1 MANVW
6 ASVWEARKAEDDD
19 TDWPELPT
27 PLGSLS
33 QRYWS
38 PPASP
43 AECALRPTQDRE
55 VPLAALVRSV
65 KARGN
70 SKAKANGAFLSF
82 DVPPFIVHFS

>member
-1 MANVW
+1 MASVW

-38 PPASP
+38 PSASP

-70 SKAKANGAFLSF
+70 SKAKGAF
-82 DVPPFIVHFS
+82 